1 MIGAIRA
8 ASPTECAGLH
18 RDKGTNINDDIT
30 QNMQKERQGVP
41 MRLADF
47 IEAHPQRI
55 LDDAVEFAITQAPE
69 GAQLNHK
76 RLRNDIPLILR
87 EIVADLRTP
96 QTPAQQH
103 AKAQG
108 RAPSSSVSE
117 SAATSH
123 GRSRAD
129 DGFGVNQMIAEYRAL
144 RASVLRLWALDEA
157 LGDGAIEDI
166 IRFNEAIDQA
176 VAESLVEFSR
186 TVESWRNVFLGAL
199 GHDLRGPLTAVVGT
213 AEFLVDNAKGTPH
226 ARQAERILSGGL
238 QLSRLVDGLLDYSKS
253 ALGAG
258 MTLHRAPCDLGAAIA
273 EEVDL
278 LRTTLRNSPITLR
291 VASDACGD
299 FDDAR
304 LREAVHNLV
313 TNAAKYGD
321 AGGEIRVSVEADEER
336 ACIAV
341 SNAGDPLSTEAL
353 NALFDPLRRGSRAA
367 NQGEHTSLGL
377 GLFIVREIATAH
389 GGEVTARVEGGRTIF
404 VITLPR
410 EPALVA

>member
-1 MIGAIRA
+1 MSTVTA
-8 ASPTECAGLH
+8 T
-18 RDKGTNINDDIT
+18 TINAT
-30 QNMQKERQGVP
+30 TWKQRHGVP

-47 IEAHPQRI
+47 IQANTPRI
-55 LDDAVEFAITQAPE
+55 LDDAVEFAVTQAPP
-69 GAQLNHK
+69 GANLNVK
-76 RLRNDIPLILR
+76 RLRNDIPKILR
-87 EIVADLRTP
+87 EIVLDLRTE
-96 QTPAQQH
+96 QSPAQQL
-103 AKAQG
+103 AKAHG
-108 RAPSSSVSE
+108 RAPAPAGPE
-117 SAATSH
+117 SAASSH

-157 LGDGAIEDI
+157 LAAHAIDDM

-186 TVESWRNVFLGAL
+186 TLESWRNVFLGAL

-213 AEFLVDNAKGTPH
+213 ADLMVDSTRDTPH
-226 ARQAERILSGGL
+226 ARQAERILNGGL

-253 ALGAG
+253 MLGGG
-258 MTLHRAPCDLGAAIA
+258 MKLQRSVCDLHQALA
-273 EEVDL
+273 EEIDL
-278 LRTTLRNSPITLR
+278 LRMTLN
-291 VASDACGD
+291 DAALSLHVEGEMHGH

-304 LREAVHNLV
+304 IREAVHNLV

-321 AGGEIRVSVEADEER
+321 QGSAIRVCLHGDTDHVRISVT
-336 ACIAV
+336 
-341 SNAGDPLSTEAL
+341 NAGEPLSSDAL

-367 NQGEHTSLGL
+367 NQGEHSSLGL

-389 GGEVTARVEGGRTIF
+389 GGDVVARVDAGSTTF

-410 EPALVA
+410 DAARVGVVV